1 MIGSEKQIKWATEIK
16 NKILVNFQYILD
28 SEDVEDL
35 NIKKYYKEIMD
46 IKDSKFWIEYARN
59 IRNDLD
65 FKWFHKR
72 ATDLGF
78 LNV

>member
-35 NIKKYYKEIMD
+35 NIKKY
-46 IKDSKFWIEYARN
+46 F
-59 IRNDLD
+59 
-65 FKWFHKR
+65 
-72 ATDLGF
+72 
-78 LNV
+78 